1 MGVAHF
7 SPFLSREGRQQRT
20 HQPAGSVEIPWI
32 PFSQSCDPILSLE
45 LRGPGEL
52 ESGLSKLKA
61 LSFPLPQR
69 QPPKLSTPEY
79 TVELKGASL
88 AWAPKDKSSK
98 KNVLEVSWGVE
109 RKKGGFL

>member
-1 MGVAHF
+1 MA
-7 SPFLSREGRQQRT
+7 
-20 HQPAGSVEIPWI
+20 
-32 PFSQSCDPILSLE
+32 
-45 LRGPGEL
+45 
-52 ESGLSKLKA
+52 GLSKLKA

-98 KNVLEVSWGVE
+98 KNVLEVSCRGGETERGLTEAWGSN
-109 RKKGGFL
+109 